1 MVNFLKLT
9 KPGFIVLAVFVY
21 LQALLLTIMIERIK
35 KSPKLKWIIGV
46 LAGLLIL
53 IFFFYGSI
61 YFGLFGTIPSSK
73 ELSELKQNE
82 ATQILASNGS
92 LIGKYYIFDRQPIS
106 YEQLPEHLIN
116 ALVATEDARFFEH
129 SGIDSRSLVRVF
141 FKSILLQDKSS
152 GGGSTL
158 TLQLAKNLY
167 GRKNYGYFGIVVNKL
182 QESIIAKRLED
193 LYNKNEILLLYLNTV
208 PFSDNTFGI
217 ESASM
222 KFFDKPTR
230 ELSLEEAAV
239 LVGML
244 KASHYFNPRIFPERS
259 RLRRDVVLVQMEKYG
274 YLTRKEMQQAKQK
287 DLILDYHFYSH
298 DQGLA
303 PYFREQLR
311 KDVTSIL
318 DTLKNK
324 NGEKFNIYRDGLIIN
339 TTLDYKMQEYAEVA
353 VQEHLNEL
361 QQTHETSYGKNAP
374 WEKNREAILD
384 AVKRTAVYKKLS
396 KEGFSDEEILQML
409 DEDHHEMELFNY
421 KKEQFTTASTLDSIK
436 HYLKFLNAGFLAV
449 EPSTGAVKA
458 WVGGVNYEYFK
469 YDHVSQSKRQV
480 GSTFKPIVYTAALES
495 GIEPCSYFSVEEV
508 TYEDGWTPSNSGTYG
523 DDPFMNYNLKT
534 ALSQSIN
541 TIAVK
546 VLLETGISNVIK
558 QANKMGIESNLPKVP
573 SIALGTAEL
582 SLKELAKAYTSY
594 VNNGKSSTPYYINS
608 IEDGEGNLLAEFKPE
623 AAKTPAFSENTRE
636 IMIDIMKA
644 TVNEG
649 TAQRLRSV
657 YGLKNDMAGKT
668 GTTQSNKDGWFVGIL
683 PKLVTVTW
691 VGFDDHRIGF
701 RNTAIGQGANSA
713 LPVFAHFMQ
722 KLNADNGFDEITS
735 DRFQNPSAE
744 VQELMD
750 CESKTRDGF
759 FKRLFSNPAKK
770 NRVENDEDTKKK
782 GFFKRLFGKKD
793 KS

>member
-1 MVNFLKLT
+1 
-9 KPGFIVLAVFVY
+9 
-21 LQALLLTIMIERIK
+21 MIERIK
-35 KSPKLKWIIGV
+35 KSPKLKWALSIFAALLAIIF
-46 LAGLLIL
+46 L
-53 IFFFYGSI
+53 FFGSI
-61 YFGLFGTIPSSK
+61 YFGFFGKIPSSK

-82 ATQILASNGS
+82 ATQILASNGQ
-92 LIGKYYIFDRQPIS
+92 LIGKYYIFDRQPIN
-106 YEQLPEHLIN
+106 YDQLPEHLIN

-129 SGIDSRSLVRVF
+129 SGIDSRSLFRVF
-141 FKSILLQDKSS
+141 FKSILLQDKSA

-167 GRKNYGYFGIVVNKL
+167 GRKNHGYFGIVVNKL
-182 QESIIAKRLED
+182 QESIIAQRLED
-193 LYNKNEILLLYLNTV
+193 IYNKKEILLLYLNTV

-222 KFFDKPTR
+222 KFFDKKTR

-244 KASHYFNPRIFPERS
+244 KASHYYNPRIFPERS

-274 YLTRKEMQQAKQK
+274 YLTGEEMQQAKQR
-287 DLILDYHFYSH
+287 DLLLDYHFYSH

-324 NGEKFNIYRDGLIIN
+324 DGESFNIYRDGLIIH
-339 TTLDYKMQEYAEVA
+339 TSLDYKMQEYAEEA
-353 VQEHLNEL
+353 VQEHLSAL
-361 QQTHETSYGKNAP
+361 QQTHEKSYGNNAP
-374 WEKNREAILD
+374 WEKNKGIILD
-384 AVKRTAVYKKLS
+384 AVKRTTVYKKFKDQGL
-396 KEGFSDEEILQML
+396 SDEEILIKL
-409 DEDHHEMELFNY
+409 DEEHREMELFNY
-421 KKEQFTTASTLDSIK
+421 KKVEVSNSSSLDSIK

-458 WVGGVNYEYFK
+458 WVGGVNYEHFK

-495 GIEPCSYFSVEEV
+495 GIDPCSYFSIEEV
-508 TYEDGWTPSNSGTYG
+508 TYADGWTPSNSGSYG
-523 DDPFMNYNLKT
+523 DDPYMNYNLKT

-541 TIAVK
+541 TISVK
-546 VLLETGISNVIK
+546 VLLETGIASVIH
-558 QANKMGIESNLPKVP
+558 QAQKMGIESTLPKVP
-573 SIALGTAEL
+573 SLALGTAEL
-582 SLKELAKAYTSY
+582 TLKELAKAYTSY
-594 VNNGKSSTPYYINS
+594 VNNGKSSTPYYINR

-623 AAKTPAFSENTRE
+623 VAKTPAFSETNRE
-636 IMIDIMKA
+636 IMIDFMKA
-644 TVNEG
+644 TINEG
-649 TAQRLRSV
+649 TAQRLRST
-657 YGLKNDMAGKT
+657 YGLKNDIAGKT

-722 KLNADNGFDEITS
+722 KLNADNSYDEITS
-735 DRFQNPSAE
+735 VRFKAPSAK
-744 VQELMD
+744 VLDLMD
-750 CESKTRDGF
+750 CESQTRDGF
-759 FKRLFSNPAKK
+759 FKRLFSNPDKK
-770 NRVENDEDTKKK
+770 QKAEKDESKQKK
-782 GFFKRLFGKKD
+782 GVFKRLFGKKN
-793 KS
+793 KN